1 MKRKL
6 YIYQENIN
14 PEIAEIF
21 SSFGDTIT
29 IESIE
34 ENMITVLDSDYYN
47 EEPIDIYSFQELIQD
62 DFGREVSIFIE
73 PYVSEGFSLGL
84 DLKEFLKEVPYGV
97 YQFEDI
103 ITHVVLKDN
112 KELKLKI
119 IDYIKNK
126 SNQDVIHTVR
136 EFINNSMNS
145 SYTAKKLYMHRNT
158 LNYRV
163 DNFIESTNINVKT
176 FKGANAVYMLFKY

>member
-119 IDYIKNK
+119 NGSGEFYGLHFL
-126 SNQDVIHTVR
+126 SEDVSVVINGSGGGLFTV
-136 EFINNSMNS
+136 FS
-145 SYTAKKLYMHRNT
+145 
-158 LNYRV
+158 
-163 DNFIESTNINVKT
+163 ESLEK
-176 FKGANAVYMLFKY
+176 